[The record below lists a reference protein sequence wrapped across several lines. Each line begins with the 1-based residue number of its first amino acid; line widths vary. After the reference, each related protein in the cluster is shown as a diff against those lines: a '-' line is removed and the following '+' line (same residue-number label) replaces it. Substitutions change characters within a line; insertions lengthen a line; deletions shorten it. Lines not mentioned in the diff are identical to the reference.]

1 MTDPL
6 MEGLDS
12 FVSEAHRQN
21 KKAAVMLPR
30 IFRSYI
36 RKNTEEY
43 LESCLHSGSIFEM
56 GGERTCYLFRKPVRD
71 GMCPST
77 GEIEWNL

>member
-1 MTDPL
+1 MASYEQLSLFDVHHGNPTWDDVQK
-6 MEGLDS
+6 GRAT
-12 FVSEAHRQN
+12 FVRHDAYSR
-21 KKAAVMLPR
+21 R
-30 IFRSYI
+30 CR
-36 RKNTEEY
+36 
-43 LESCLHSGSIFEM
+43 ESCLHSGSIFDM